1 MDKWIL
7 NPDGSIPDN
16 MPSELD
22 INNLDLEN
30 RLSYMPYEG
39 KEVWGYKIATCIM
52 LVSMVSTYLVAYSSI
67 IKLFLDRGTFEPA
80 VIKQNTY
87 LVVMIKLCFLSFFG
101 AFTMIIVE
109 FMSTLMAI
117 TMLLAIF
124 TSGME
129 GYDRVK
135 TRYLWVFENVFMID
149 EERTEGLK

>member
-101 AFTMIIVE
+101 AFTMIIIE
-109 FMSTLMAI
+109 FIQTVMAF
-117 TMLLAIF
+117 TQMLALF
-124 TSGME
+124 TVGMD
-129 GYDRVK
+129 GFDKVKDR
-135 TRYLWVFENVFMID
+135 YMWIFENVF
-149 EERTEGLK
+149 

>member
-1 MDKWIL
+1 MDKWEM
-7 NPDGSIPDN
+7 NPDGSIPDG

-22 INNLDLEN
+22 INNLDLDN

-101 AFTMIIVE
+101 AFTMIFVE
-109 FMSTLMAI
+109 FLSTLMAI
-117 TMLLAIF
+117 TMLLAIL

-135 TRYLWVFENVFMID
+135 ARYLWVFENVFMID

>member
-1 MDKWIL
+1 M
-7 NPDGSIPDN
+7 NPDGSIPDG

-101 AFTMIIVE
+101 AFSMMIVE
-109 FMSTLMAI
+109 FLSTMMAI
-117 TMLLAIF
+117 TMLLAIL

-135 TRYLWVFENVFMID
+135 VRYLWVFENVFMID

>member
-7 NPDGSIPDN
+7 NPDGSIPDS